1 MENLAFSLWL
11 GSGIFLMA
19 IEFLVP
25 GLVMVFVGLG
35 SLTVVFGM
43 HFGYIDGILQQFT
56 TFFISSIIYLLTLR
70 FLVLRFVPSVTR
82 KANIDEDEEG
92 YDKGGYL
99 SGASG
104 YINQAIDC
112 IEVFVIPR
120 VEQEEADALLKLVD
134 MAKDDIE
141 NGRVKP
147 ASSVIKELRDKYK

>member
-1 MENLAFSLWL
+1 MSNKIENLKRVLD
-11 GSGIFLMA
+11 
-19 IEFLVP
+19 
-25 GLVMVFVGLG
+25 GLEDLYENIN
-35 SLTVVFGM
+35 
-43 HFGYIDGILQQFT
+43 H
-56 TFFISSIIYLLTLR
+56 LL
-70 FLVLRFVPSVTR
+70 
-82 KANIDEDEEG
+82 DEDEEG

-120 VEQEEADALLKLVD
+120 VEQEEEDSLLKLLD

-147 ASSVIKELRDKYK
+147 VGSVIKELREKYK

>member
-1 MENLAFSLWL
+1 MNNKIENLKSVLDDLF
-11 GSGIFLMA
+11 A
-19 IEFLVP
+19 ISENIN
-25 GLVMVFVGLG
+25 
-35 SLTVVFGM
+35 
-43 HFGYIDGILQQFT
+43 H
-56 TFFISSIIYLLTLR
+56 LL
-70 FLVLRFVPSVTR
+70 
-82 KANIDEDEEG
+82 DEDEEG

>member
-1 MENLAFSLWL
+1 MSNKIENLKRVLD
-11 GSGIFLMA
+11 
-19 IEFLVP
+19 
-25 GLVMVFVGLG
+25 GLEDLYENIN
-35 SLTVVFGM
+35 
-43 HFGYIDGILQQFT
+43 H
-56 TFFISSIIYLLTLR
+56 LL
-70 FLVLRFVPSVTR
+70 
-82 KANIDEDEEG
+82 DEDEEG

-120 VEQEEADALLKLVD
+120 VEQEEEDSLLKLLD

-147 ASSVIKELRDKYK
+147 ASSVIKELREKSK